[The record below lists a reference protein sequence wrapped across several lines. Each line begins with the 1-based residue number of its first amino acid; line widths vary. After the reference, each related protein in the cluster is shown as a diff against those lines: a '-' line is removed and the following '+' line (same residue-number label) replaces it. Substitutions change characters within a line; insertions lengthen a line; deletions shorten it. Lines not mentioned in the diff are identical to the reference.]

1 MDNAP
6 SVTVRRVSYFLR
18 AASAIGLKGNPPW
31 GIERNDAIPQDRRI
45 EFRIG
50 INVGDTLL
58 AWLTAEPGG
67 GTALAVYV
75 RDRRPRH

>member
-31 GIERNDAIPQDRRI
+31 GI
-45 EFRIG
+45 
-50 INVGDTLL
+50 TL
-58 AWLTAEPGG
+58 TSTGSQ
-67 GTALAVYV
+67 
-75 RDRRPRH
+75 RC